1 MADRGKKFIFFQ
13 DIYLRIDI
21 FVSIGPRVIKF
32 GKQVH
37 LLDLTQTRLVTSLRL
52 DYATN

>member
-1 MADRGKKFIFFQ
+1 MADRDDKFIFFQ

-37 LLDLTQTRLVTSLRL
+37 LKDLTQTRLIK
-52 DYATN
+52 

>member
-1 MADRGKKFIFFQ
+1 MADRDDKFIFFQ

-21 FVSIGPRVIKF
+21 FVSIGPRVIKL

-37 LLDLTQTRLVTSLRL
+37 LKDLTQTRLIK
-52 DYATN
+52 